1 MYVCGMSTKCRCP
14 SRVCVRQRCVTAL
27 LQVCMK
33 QQLNSYGCNVKSGRT
48 SFIGQEQNKF
58 KCTYAVCQS
67 M

>member
-1 MYVCGMSTKCRCP
+1 MRYVNKMQVPLKGMCKAEMCDDIIASI
-14 SRVCVRQRCVTAL
+14 
-27 LQVCMK
+27 K